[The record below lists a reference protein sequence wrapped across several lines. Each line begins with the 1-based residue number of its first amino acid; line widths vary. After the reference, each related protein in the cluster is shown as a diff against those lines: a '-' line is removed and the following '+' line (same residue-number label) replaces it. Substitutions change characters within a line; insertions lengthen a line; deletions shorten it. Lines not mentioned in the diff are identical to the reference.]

1 MEDENEKY
9 AKELEVAVRIVHVAC
24 ALCGK
29 VQDKLLATEVVS
41 KEDDSPVTV
50 AGIYF
55 YFHNFNPNISLLL
68 LLFIIEIG
76 KISETE
82 ICSL

>member
-29 VQDKLLATEVVS
+29 VQEKLLATEVVS

-55 YFHNFNPNISLLL
+55 YFHSIS
-68 LLFIIEIG
+68 IIIFLCCCCELHMIHNRG
-76 KISETE
+76 WKD
-82 ICSL
+82 